1 MTESRPLHVPDGLL
15 YTPDHEWLRADAAD
29 GSQGV
34 IGITDFAQDQLG
46 DVVYVQLPAVGSA
59 IASGQRFGEIE
70 SVKTV
75 SDLFAPV
82 GGEVVEVNEALAD
95 NPELVNASPYGD
107 GWMIRVRLGDAAE
120 LSRLLDASSYRAQLP
135 EG

>member
-1 MTESRPLHVPDGLL
+1 MTESRPIEVPDDLL
-15 YTPDHEWLRADAAD
+15 YTPDHEWLRTDAAD
-29 GSQGV
+29 GRQGV

-46 DVVYVQLPAVGSA
+46 DVVYVQFPAVGSA

-95 NPELVNASPYGD
+95 HPELVNSSPYGD
-107 GWMIRVRLGDAAE
+107 GWMIRIRLADDAE
-120 LSRLLDASSYRAQLP
+120 LGRLLDAPSYRAQLP